1 MHGIFKNISPVIRVL
16 FMLLLA
22 FAAGCLFTG
31 LFIFGQ
37 RSSAIGKLDLR
48 YYNQHA
54 RATEIIGQLEGELD
68 RERDINRRLREHN
81 SRARE
86 LTEGVTESAG
96 RNVRNL
102 QDAVSLI
109 GEIRAKLKILANF
122 YNSGASGYGG
132 S

>member
-1 MHGIFKNISPVIRVL
+1 
-16 FMLLLA
+16 MLLLA